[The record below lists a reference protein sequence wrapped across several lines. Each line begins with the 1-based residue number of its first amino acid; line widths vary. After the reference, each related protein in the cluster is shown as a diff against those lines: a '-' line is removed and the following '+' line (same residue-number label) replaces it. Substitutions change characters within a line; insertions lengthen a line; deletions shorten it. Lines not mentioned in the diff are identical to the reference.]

1 MTFYPV
7 AWYLLCDYQDIHLAP
22 KTPSLESHVLT
33 GEKEDDFNHR
43 PYESIL
49 KGSAMFPVY
58 LLFVE

>member
-7 AWYLLCDYQDIHLAP
+7 AWHLLFDYQDIHLAP

-33 GEKEDDFNHR
+33 GEKEDDVNR
-43 PYESIL
+43 PYESNREAIL

-58 LLFVE
+58 